1 MSNPYNPNGADD
13 QNDKPDFT
21 AEPTPETSSEQ
32 TTEFG
37 STAGSTSSSADSA
50 ASEWGTPSQPQYG
63 QGGYTPYGENQYGQ
77 SGSQGGYGQG
87 GYGQS
92 QYGEAQ
98 YGEAQYGQGEHQQQ
112 DYSQQQYQAQG
123 QAQQQGQY
131 GQYGYQQ
138 QGQYG
143 QGDFQQAQYGAG
155 YPQGGY
161 PHGYGPQ
168 GQYGVPSS
176 NNGRKKPGD
185 GFFQALFDFSFS
197 RFITIDFAKVIYA
210 IFLGLIALAW
220 AAGLIASLIGFSEGV
235 GEGFLGLIVY
245 LIVGTALALF
255 ATVGARLSLEFY
267 VATVKTAQN
276 TSKLVEFE
284 QDKADKA
291 DSDA

>member
-21 AEPTPETSSEQ
+21 AEPASETSSEQ

-37 STAGSTSSSADSA
+37 STSSSTSSSSDSA
-50 ASEWGTPSQPQYG
+50 ASEWGTPSQSADSSQSQYG
-63 QGGYTPYGENQYGQ
+63 QGGYTPYGETQYG
-77 SGSQGGYGQG
+77 QGGYGQG

-92 QYGEAQ
+92 QYG
-98 YGEAQYGQGEHQQQ
+98 QGENQQQ
-112 DYSQQQYQAQG
+112 DYSQQQYQAQA
-123 QAQQQGQY
+123 QAQGQGQY

-143 QGDFQQAQYGAG
+143 QGDYQQAQYGAG

-161 PHGYGPQ
+161 PQGYGPQ

-220 AAGLIASLIGFSEGV
+220 AGGLIASLIGFSEGV

-276 TSKLVEFE
+276 TSQLVELE
-284 QDKADKA
+284 QDKAD
-291 DSDA
+291 SNS

>member
-50 ASEWGTPSQPQYG
+50 ASEWGTPSQPADSSQSSSQPQYG
-63 QGGYTPYGENQYGQ
+63 QGGYTPYGETQYGQ
-77 SGSQGGYGQG
+77 GGSQG

-92 QYGEAQ
+92 QYG
-98 YGEAQYGQGEHQQQ
+98 QGENQQQ
-112 DYSQQQYQAQG
+112 DYSQQQYQAQA
-123 QAQQQGQY
+123 QAQGQGQY

-143 QGDFQQAQYGAG
+143 QGDYQQAQYGAG

-161 PHGYGPQ
+161 PQGYGPQ

-220 AAGLIASLIGFSEGV
+220 AGGLITSLIGFSEGV

-276 TSKLVEFE
+276 TSQLVELE
-284 QDKADKA
+284 QDKAD
-291 DSDA
+291 SNS

>member
-37 STAGSTSSSADSA
+37 STSGSTSGSADSA
-50 ASEWGTPSQPQYG
+50 ASEWGTPSQSADSSQSQYG
-63 QGGYTPYGENQYGQ
+63 QGGYTPYGETQYG
-77 SGSQGGYGQG
+77 QGGYGQG

-92 QYGEAQ
+92 QYG
-98 YGEAQYGQGEHQQQ
+98 QGENQQQ
-112 DYSQQQYQAQG
+112 DYSQQQYQAQA
-123 QAQQQGQY
+123 QAQGQGQY

-143 QGDFQQAQYGAG
+143 QGDYQQAQYGAG

-161 PHGYGPQ
+161 PQGYGPQ

-220 AAGLIASLIGFSEGV
+220 AGGLITSLIGFSEGV

-276 TSKLVEFE
+276 TSQLVELE
-284 QDKADKA
+284 QDKAD
-291 DSDA
+291 SNS

>member
-37 STAGSTSSSADSA
+37 STSGSTSGSADSA
-50 ASEWGTPSQPQYG
+50 ASEWGTPSQSADSSQSQYG
-63 QGGYTPYGENQYGQ
+63 QGGYTPYGETQYGQ
-77 SGSQGGYGQG
+77 GGSQGGYGQG

-92 QYGEAQ
+92 QYGD
-98 YGEAQYGQGEHQQQ
+98 AQYGQGEHQQH

-123 QAQQQGQY
+123 QAQQQGQF

-161 PHGYGPQ
+161 QQGYGPQ

-197 RFITIDFAKVIYA
+197 RFITISFAKILYIILLAVTGLVWLFFLVAAIGEMRWDFASGFVGLLLVTLACLVSIVVWRVT
-210 IFLGLIALAW
+210 IEFL
-220 AAGLIASLIGFSEGV
+220 
-235 GEGFLGLIVY
+235 
-245 LIVGTALALF
+245 
-255 ATVGARLSLEFY
+255 
-267 VATVKTAQN
+267 VATVKTSQN

>member
-37 STAGSTSSSADSA
+37 STSGSTSGSADSA
-50 ASEWGTPSQPQYG
+50 ASEWGTPSQSADSSQSQYG
-63 QGGYTPYGENQYGQ
+63 QGGYTPYGETQ
-77 SGSQGGYGQG
+77 YGQG
-87 GYGQS
+87 GYGQ
-92 QYGEAQ
+92 G
-98 YGEAQYGQGEHQQQ
+98 
-112 DYSQQQYQAQG
+112 
-123 QAQQQGQY
+123 
-131 GQYGYQQ
+131 
-138 QGQYG
+138 
-143 QGDFQQAQYGAG
+143 
-155 YPQGGY
+155 
-161 PHGYGPQ
+161 GYGPQ

-220 AAGLIASLIGFSEGV
+220 AGGLIASLIGFSEGV

-245 LIVGTALALF
+245 LIMGTALALF

-276 TSKLVEFE
+276 TSQLVELE
-284 QDKADKA
+284 QDKAD
-291 DSDA
+291 SNS

>member
-1 MSNPYNPNGADD
+1 M
-13 QNDKPDFT
+13 
-21 AEPTPETSSEQ
+21 
-32 TTEFG
+32 
-37 STAGSTSSSADSA
+37 
-50 ASEWGTPSQPQYG
+50 
-63 QGGYTPYGENQYGQ
+63 
-77 SGSQGGYGQG
+77 
-87 GYGQS
+87 
-92 QYGEAQ
+92 
-98 YGEAQYGQGEHQQQ
+98 
-112 DYSQQQYQAQG
+112 
-123 QAQQQGQY
+123 
-131 GQYGYQQ
+131 
-138 QGQYG
+138 
-143 QGDFQQAQYGAG
+143 
-155 YPQGGY
+155 
-161 PHGYGPQ
+161 
-168 GQYGVPSS
+168 PSS